1 MFKDDSVRIRHILD
15 AAREAIGFAEGRNRA
30 DLDTDRKL
38 NLSLVRL
45 LEIIGEAA
53 RGISQ
58 EFRDS
63 HPDLPWN
70 KMVGMRETALST
82 DISMLI
88 SMWCGK
94 QSLKTCRDLLTNS
107 KRLWPIKAEFA
118 LLYERRRTNLAGL
131 WPGSLGCARD
141 RF

>member
-1 MFKDDSVRIRHILD
+1 MFKDDSVRNRHILD

-70 KMVGMRETALST
+70 KMVGMRDRLIHGYFDVNLDVVWETVT
-82 DISMLI
+82 E
-88 SMWCGK
+88 
-94 QSLKTCRDLLTNS
+94 DL
-107 KRLWPIKAEFA
+107 P
-118 LLYERRRTNLAGL
+118 GL
-131 WPGSLGCARD
+131 VDKLEKIVAD
-141 RF
+141 

>member
-1 MFKDDSVRIRHILD
+1 MFEDDTVRIRHILE
-15 AAREAIGFAEGRNRA
+15 AAHEAIEFAKSRNRA

-53 RGISQ
+53 RGISE

-70 KMVGMRETALST
+70 KMVGMRDRLIHGYFDVNLDIVWETVTQDLPS
-82 DISMLI
+82 LI
-88 SMWCGK
+88 AQLEK
-94 QSLKTCRDLLTNS
+94 IVAD
-107 KRLWPIKAEFA
+107 
-118 LLYERRRTNLAGL
+118 
-131 WPGSLGCARD
+131 
-141 RF
+141 